1 MISRDDIKKLA
12 NLSRVKLTNEDEER
26 FTKEV
31 DSILGYV
38 AQIQEFE
45 GEGLTRGN
53 ERNKNALREDGNPHE
68 SGINTEAILAE
79 APQRE
84 GQYLKVKKIL

>member
-12 NLSRVKLTNEDEER
+12 TLSRMKLSEEDEEK

-38 AQIQEFE
+38 AQIQQFK
-45 GEGLTRGN
+45 GEDLARGN
-53 ERNKNALREDGNPHE
+53 ERVKNALREDANPHE
-68 SGINTEAILAE
+68 SGINTEVILAE

>member
-12 NLSRVKLTNEDEER
+12 SLARIKLTDQEEEK

-38 AQIQEFE
+38 AQIQQGK
-45 GEGLTRGN
+45 GEANMRGT
-53 ERNKNALREDGNPHE
+53 ERVKNALRADENPHE
-68 SGINTEAILAE
+68 PGINTEAILAE
-79 APQRE
+79 APKRE
-84 GQYLKVKKIL
+84 GEYVKVKKIL

>member
-12 NLSRVKLTNEDEER
+12 NLARMKLSSEEEEK
-26 FTKEV
+26 FTTEI

-38 AQIQEFE
+38 AQIQKAT
-45 GEGLTRGN
+45 GIKRSAGS
-53 ERNKNALREDGNPHE
+53 ERIKNVLRDDTTPHE
-68 SGINTEAILAE
+68 SGINTEVLLAE

-84 GQYLKVKKIL
+84 GQYVKVKKIM

>member
-12 NLSRVKLTNEDEER
+12 KLSRIDLADEEEER

-38 AQIQEFE
+38 AQIQEFKS
-45 GEGLTRGN
+45 EGLTRGN
-53 ERNKNALREDGNPHE
+53 ERVKNVLREDSNPHE